1 MRRRLLQVSNLG
13 KSFDER
19 TILDDVNFAL
29 HEGEAIAVVG
39 PNGSGKST
47 LLRCVIGADSAD
59 RGQVLFDGKRFDE
72 TDPSVR
78 GALAALLDDVEYFP
92 DLSVAEHLHLF
103 AWAHGEQAPDDL
115 VDHVLDEVELRSAK
129 DQLPIT
135 LSSGQRHRLGLASC
149 LVRPRR
155 VLMLDEP
162 EQRLDQEGRRWL
174 ARRLNEE
181 KSAGVAVLIASH
193 DASIVDAVADHV
205 LEVGP

>member
-1 MRRRLLQVSNLG
+1 MRRCLLQVSNLS
-13 KSFDER
+13 KSFAER
-19 TILDDVNFAL
+19 TVLDEVNFAL

-59 RGQVLFDGKRFDE
+59 HGQVLFDGKAFDE
-72 TDPSVR
+72 TDPSMR
-78 GALAALLDDVEYFP
+78 GALAALLDDVDYFP
-92 DLSVAEHLHLF
+92 DLSVAEHLHLY
-103 AWAHGEQAPDDL
+103 AWAHGQPAPDDL
-115 VDHVLDEVELRSAK
+115 VDQILDEVDLRSAK

-155 VLMLDEP
+155 VLVLDEP

-174 ARRLNEE
+174 ARRLNDE
-181 KSAGVAVLIASH
+181 KASGVGVVIASH
-193 DASIVDAVADHV
+193 DAALVDAVADHLV
-205 LEVGP
+205 EVGT